1 MKASVRDI
9 VVTGTEIMNR
19 SHALNKS
26 IHIYMC
32 VCSSYCIFFR
42 GSFNPPLIE
51 LNRVISKDRLILDS

>member
-26 IHIYMC
+26 IHIYIC
-32 VCSSYCIFFR
+32 VCV
-42 GSFNPPLIE
+42 PLIAYFSE
-51 LNRVISKDRLILDS
+51 EALTLLS